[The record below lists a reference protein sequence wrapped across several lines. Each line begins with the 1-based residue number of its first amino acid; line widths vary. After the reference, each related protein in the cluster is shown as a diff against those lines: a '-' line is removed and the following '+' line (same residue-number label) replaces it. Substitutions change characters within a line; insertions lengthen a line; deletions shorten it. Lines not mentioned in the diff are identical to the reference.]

1 MSGCER
7 QHWQSGV
14 WARRVHAR
22 TSPRPRVAVASP
34 YQLGG
39 LIMRGALVIGLCLAL
54 AGCASVNYIIDEYRG
69 VPVMEVKMPD
79 DTYRVF
85 DKPAQNKMMVT
96 SSLSSAAGQG
106 FARGLT
112 FGAAPTDPPKPLF
125 EAAALQ
131 FLNENGRAGCRVVD
145 AYLLA
150 RPQWEVKYDCTPVVV
165 APAPLTSQPQQRRKT
180 S

>member
-1 MSGCER
+1 MAIC
-7 QHWQSGV
+7 
-14 WARRVHAR
+14 AA
-22 TSPRPRVAVASP
+22 
-34 YQLGG
+34 LG
-39 LIMRGALVIGLCLAL
+39 
-54 AGCASVNYIIDEYRG
+54 GCASVNYIVNEYQG
-69 VPVMEVKMPD
+69 VSVQEVKMSD

-112 FGAAPTDPPKPLF
+112 FGAVPTDPPKPLF

-131 FLNENGRAGCRVVD
+131 FLSENGRTGCRVID

-150 RPQWEVKYDCTPVVV
+150 RPQWEVKYDCTPVVATQS
-165 APAPLTSQPQQRRKT
+165 APPPTRKPKPT
-180 S
+180 G

>member
-1 MSGCER
+1 MFIRNCTM
-7 QHWQSGV
+7 
-14 WARRVHAR
+14 A
-22 TSPRPRVAVASP
+22 AVLA
-34 YQLGG
+34 
-39 LIMRGALVIGLCLAL
+39 VAL
-54 AGCASVNYIIDEYRG
+54 AGCASINYIIDEYRG
-69 VPVMEVKMPD
+69 VEVRDVKMSD

-112 FGAAPTDPPKPLF
+112 LGAAPTEPPKPLF

-131 FLNENGRAGCRVVD
+131 FLTENGRPGCRVTD

-150 RPQWEVKYDCTPVVV
+150 SPQWEVKYDCTPQ
-165 APAPLTSQPQQRRKT
+165 AAAASPKPSRRP
-180 S
+180 

>member
-1 MSGCER
+1 MR
-7 QHWQSGV
+7 
-14 WARRVHAR
+14 
-22 TSPRPRVAVASP
+22 
-34 YQLGG
+34 
-39 LIMRGALVIGLCLAL
+39 RGAAIGGLCLAL
-54 AGCASVNYIIDEYRG
+54 AGCASVNYIVNEYQG
-69 VPVMEVKMPD
+69 VPVQEVKMSD

-85 DKPAQNKMMVT
+85 DKPAQSKMMVT

-131 FLNENGRAGCRVVD
+131 YLSENGRPSCRVID

-150 RPQWEVKYDCTPVVV
+150 RPQWEVKYDCTPV
-165 APAPLTSQPQQRRKT
+165 ATLQPAPSGARK
-180 S
+180 SKSAS